1 MRHNLN
7 VLWVWLIIVLVD
19 ISVPQ
24 IKPSSWLLWFLQRR
38 INFSGKGRNQ
48 PVWGK
53 AGLLQL
59 HLSGLLSF
67 SAPTSPSLDS
77 SLSSVLQV
85 ASILPASAFI
95 STPFGASITRDRV
108 GDSNLKYIQD

>member
-7 VLWVWLIIVLVD
+7 VLWVWLIVVLVD

-24 IKPSSWLLWFLQRR
+24 IKPSGWLLWFLQCR

-48 PVWGK
+48 PVWEKNGW
-53 AGLLQL
+53 L